1 MNLTNYYSIA
11 TRHQRS
17 TRVNSDLS
25 VDFFSGLV
33 YHGTAQTTLE
43 TLIRQYAQSGQ
54 RAYTLTGPYGSGK
67 STIAL
72 LLTGL
77 LHSEPA
83 IRSAALEV
91 INSDTTELLTKSVD
105 FSKGWLQIRSVGGVN
120 GPLEAFWQATLVAL
134 DEHPN
139 TKFLFEKYNRLKIN
153 SDSQLIEIWSS
164 LFSEVRQY
172 VDGVLVIADEMGKSL
187 EFINKNKGDLHLF
200 QDIAEILG
208 RIDTPVIFLGL
219 LHQAF
224 SEYAK
229 GRGTKLQEEWGKI
242 QGRYNDILY
251 NVSTDETVALI
262 GKSIVRHGVVN
273 TSDEYV
279 ASVLEALNDSFER
292 KEQLR
297 SRLLQ
302 CIPIH
307 PLTALLLGPLSK
319 RRFSQNERST
329 FSFLNSHEQHSF
341 QLFLKNSIDLN
352 ARYDLIDLWDYL
364 EANLEHTILSSPD
377 GHAWAAAT
385 ESIRIAKQKDL
396 PSKAISILKTIALI
410 TLFGRPANLTAS
422 ESLLLT
428 ATEVADKDELN
439 LYLELL
445 KEKSC
450 IIYRKHISSWVVF
463 EGSDLDIPALIENKM
478 EQLQDTDEAISY
490 ISFSEQVIA
499 KGHYHTFGTLRWA
512 EKKILSSITDE
523 TLWLPIGNGGFSRFA
538 LLLSYETDQSLI
550 EMSKKNKRTIV
561 SCAKNAQ
568 DIHVLARECYAL
580 ELIKSDKEIGRILQH
595 DKVAQKEYE
604 GRKQNS
610 QNALAEAIHSAFN
623 NADWYYDGKVF
634 TNKSLSQITS
644 YAADQIF
651 SRTPQIKNELVN
663 RNKLSGTAVSALKKL
678 LEAMLNHE
686 VEENLGIE
694 GFPPE
699 MSMYISCLRKTDI
712 HSAVGE
718 NGCHWFTK
726 DLAPELD
733 AIFSEALALIKKS
746 KDSKV
751 PLSKIIDVWSQP
763 PYGLTQGVILIFLL
777 AFLKSQGQDI
787 AYYEKDLHGDFAF
800 IAEPDVDYV
809 HKLIR
814 SPHEIAVKH
823 IELAKED
830 LGWLQKLAV
839 FAATESNRQ
848 VLNNILAVAT
858 PLVTIVHNLPQWVKN
873 AHSFVEGDVLKN
885 KLVLNVRDLFL
896 QANDPHSLLM
906 NDLVNIIDP
915 KNKFSHNERIDILAD
930 SFKILRDKHEQMLT
944 NIKDKVKAI
953 FPESGQELNQMC
965 LAVEQKS
972 GDIRLKAFA
981 RELAKSETGL
991 SEWLE
996 SIIQIV
1002 IGRGKQNWNEGLLLT
1017 ASNKISDFSQDFLSV
1032 VKSQSENSSVCS
1044 LGHKTKLVSLVLEG
1058 DDGKLQS
1065 YKKEIRLV
1073 DEDKLVSTRTA
1084 VEVQLQ
1090 GLDEFER
1097 IHVLQHILKETLEA
1111 QG

>member
-1 MNLTNYYSIA
+1 MNLANYYSIA

-25 VDFFSGLV
+25 VEFFSGLV

-77 LHSEPA
+77 LHSEPS
-83 IRSAALEV
+83 IRTAALKV
-91 INSDTTELLTKSVD
+91 INTETIDLLDKSVN
-105 FSKGWLQIRSVGGVN
+105 FNKGWLQIRSVGGVN
-120 GPLEAFWQATLVAL
+120 GPLEAFWQATLIAL
-134 DEHPN
+134 NEHPN
-139 TKFLFEKYNRLKIN
+139 TKILFEKYNSLKI
-153 SDSQLIEIWSS
+153 SSESSLVEIWSL
-164 LFSEVRQY
+164 LFSDVRQH
-172 VDGVLVIADEMGKSL
+172 VDGVLIIADEMGKSL
-187 EFINKNKGDLHLF
+187 EYINNNKGDLHLF

-273 TSDEYV
+273 SNDKYV
-279 ASVLEALNDSFER
+279 TTVLEALNDNYER

-297 SRLLQ
+297 ARLLQ

-341 QLFLKNSIDLN
+341 QLFLKNTIDLN

-396 PSKAISILKTIALI
+396 PVKALSILKTIALI

-422 ESLLLT
+422 EALLLT
-428 ATEVADKDELN
+428 ATDIEDKYELDQ
-439 LYLELL
+439 YLELL

-450 IIYRKHISSWVVF
+450 IVYRKHISSWVVF
-463 EGSDLDIPALIENKM
+463 EGSDLDIPTLIENKM
-478 EQLQDTDEAISY
+478 EQLQNTDEAISY

-512 EKKILSSITDE
+512 EKKIFSSIIDE
-523 TLWLPIGNGGFSRFA
+523 KLGLPIVNGGFSRFA
-538 LLLSYETDQSLI
+538 LLLSDEAPQSLI
-550 EMSKKNKRTIV
+550 EASNKNKRIII

-580 ELIKSDKEIGRILQH
+580 ELIKSDKEIGSILQH

-610 QNALAEAIHSAFN
+610 QNSLADAIHSAFE
-623 NADWYYDGKVF
+623 NADWYYDGRVF
-634 TNKSLSQITS
+634 INKSLSQITT

-678 LEAMLNHE
+678 LEAMLSHE
-686 VEENLGIE
+686 GEDNLGIE

-718 NGCHWFTK
+718 NGCHWFIEN
-726 DLAPELD
+726 LAPELD
-733 AIFSEALALIKKS
+733 AIFSEALNLIRNRTG
-746 KDSKV
+746 SKV
-751 PLSKIIDVWSQP
+751 SLSKIIEVWSQS

-777 AFLKSQGQDI
+777 AFLKSQGQNI
-787 AYYEKDLHGDFAF
+787 AYYEKDLQGDFSF

-814 SPHEIAVKH
+814 SPHEVAVKY
-823 IELAKED
+823 ITLAKED
-830 LGWLQKLAV
+830 HDWLQKLGV
-839 FAATESNRQ
+839 FASTESNRHVANN
-848 VLNNILAVAT
+848 VLAIAT

-873 AHSFVEGDVLKN
+873 AHSFVDNDVLKN

-896 QANDPHSLLM
+896 QANDPHSLLTH
-906 NDLVNIIDP
+906 DLINIIDP
-915 KNKFSHNERIDILAD
+915 EMKFSQNGRIDIIAD
-930 SFKILRDKHEQMLT
+930 CFKILRDKHEKMLN
-944 NIKDKVKAI
+944 NIKDKVKTI
-953 FPESGQELNQMC
+953 FPESGHELNQMC
-965 LAVEQKS
+965 LAVEKKS

-981 RELAKSETGL
+981 RELSKSETGL

-1002 IGRGKQNWNEGLLLT
+1002 TGRGKQNWNEGLLLT
-1017 ASNKISDFSQDFLSV
+1017 AANKISDFSQDFLSV
-1032 VKSQSENSSVCS
+1032 VKSQSDNSDGISKT
-1044 LGHKTKLVSLVLEG
+1044 HKTKLVSLVLEG

-1073 DEDKLVSTRTA
+1073 DEHKLASTRTA

-1111 QG
+1111 QN

>member
-1 MNLTNYYSIA
+1 MNLANYYSIA

-25 VDFFSGLV
+25 VKFFSGIV

-77 LHSEPA
+77 LHSDPL
-83 IRSAALEV
+83 IRSAAFKV
-91 INSDTTELLTKSVD
+91 INTETTDLLVNNVKYN
-105 FSKGWLQIRSVGGVN
+105 KGWLQIRSVGGVN
-120 GPLEAFWQATLVAL
+120 GPLEAFWQATLAAL
-134 DEHPN
+134 DEHPH
-139 TKFLFEKYNRLKIN
+139 TKLLFNKYNGFKIQ
-153 SDSQLIEIWSS
+153 SDSALIETWSM

-224 SEYAK
+224 SDYAK

-262 GKSIVRHGVVN
+262 GKSIVTHGVVN
-273 TSDEYV
+273 TNDQHV
-279 ASVLEALNDSFER
+279 TSVLEAINDSYER
-292 KEQLR
+292 KELLK

-302 CIPIH
+302 CIPLH

-352 ARYDLIDLWDYL
+352 DRYDLIDLWDYL

-428 ATEVADKDELN
+428 ATDVEDKYELDQ
-439 LYLELL
+439 YLALL

-450 IIYRKHISSWVVF
+450 IVYRKHISSWVVF
-463 EGSDLDIPALIENKM
+463 EGSDLDIPTLIENKM
-478 EQLQDTDEAISY
+478 EQLQNTDEAISY

-512 EKKILSSITDE
+512 EKKIFSNSTDE
-523 TLWLPIGNGGFSRFA
+523 KLGLPIGNGGFSRFA
-538 LLLSYETDQSLI
+538 LLLSDETAQSLI
-550 EMSKKNKRTIV
+550 EASKKNKRLII

-568 DIHVLARECYAL
+568 DIHMLARECYAL
-580 ELIKSDKEIGRILQH
+580 ELIKCDKEIGSILQH
-595 DKVAQKEYE
+595 DKVAHKEYE

-610 QNALAEAIHSAFN
+610 QNALVEAINSAFN
-623 NADWYYDGKVF
+623 SADWYYDGKDF
-634 TNKSLSQITS
+634 TNKSLSQITTCV
-644 YAADQIF
+644 ADQIF

-686 VEENLGIE
+686 GEYNLGIE

-726 DLAPELD
+726 NLAPDLD
-733 AIFSEALALIKKS
+733 AIFSEAFKLIKS
-746 KDSKV
+746 SPTSKV
-751 PLSKIIDVWSQP
+751 PLSKIMDLWTQP
-763 PYGLTQGVILIFLL
+763 PYGLTQGVIVIFLF
-777 AFLKSQGQDI
+777 AFLKSQCQDI
-787 AYYEKDLHGDFAF
+787 AYYEKNLQGDFAF
-800 IAEPDVDYV
+800 IAEPDIDYV
-809 HKLIR
+809 HKLIK
-814 SPHEIAVKH
+814 SPHEIAIKY

-830 LGWLQKLAV
+830 HDWLQKLAV

-848 VLNNILAVAT
+848 IMNNILAIAT
-858 PLVTIVHNLPQWVKN
+858 PLVTIVHSLPQWVKN
-873 AHSFVEGDVLKN
+873 AHSFVDNDAMKN
-885 KLVLNVRDLFL
+885 KIILNVRDLFL

-906 NDLVNIIDP
+906 QDLVNIIDP
-915 KNKFSHNERIDILAD
+915 TAKFSQNERIDILAEC
-930 SFKILRDKHEQMLT
+930 FKTLRGKHEKMLS
-944 NIKDKVKAI
+944 NIKDKVKTI
-953 FPESGQELNQMC
+953 FPESGSELNQMC
-965 LAVEQKS
+965 LAVEKKA

-981 RELAKSETGL
+981 RELGKSEAGL

-996 SIIQIV
+996 NLIQIV
-1002 IGRGKQNWNEGLLLT
+1002 TGRGKQNWNEGLLLT
-1017 ASNKISDFSQDFLSV
+1017 AVNKISDFSQDFLSI
-1032 VKSQSENSSVCS
+1032 VKSHSDNFDGNSST
-1044 LGHKTKLVSLVLEG
+1044 HNTKLVSLVLEG

-1065 YKKEIRLV
+1065 YKKKVRLV
-1073 DEDKLVSTRTA
+1073 DEHKLASTFTA
-1084 VEVQLQ
+1084 IEVQLQ

-1097 IHVLQHILKETLEA
+1097 IHVLQHILKETLEV
-1111 QG
+1111 QN